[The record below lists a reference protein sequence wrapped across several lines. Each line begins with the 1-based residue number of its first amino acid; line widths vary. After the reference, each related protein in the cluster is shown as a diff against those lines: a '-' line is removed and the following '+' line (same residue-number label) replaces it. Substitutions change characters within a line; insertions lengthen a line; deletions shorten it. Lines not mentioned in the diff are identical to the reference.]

1 MIAYERIA
9 LIDQEPEFVKIPLN
23 VANNKAQYFGGSMEI
38 YVKTLTGK
46 TLTLDVDPY
55 DTIEIVKSKI

>member
-23 VANNKAQYFGGSMEI
+23 VVTKKAQYFGGSMEI

-46 TLTLDVDPY
+46 TVYLDVDPF